1 MNKKFH
7 VKCIRNY
14 RPGLVAGNVLLA
26 VVLCLCANSVWAQV
40 WQGSI
45 SSDFALGENW
55 QGGNSP
61 PAGVACE
68 FGFCDAVTIAASQ
81 NNPIIDG
88 VIIPEGAIGLTLAN
102 ASEAQLSIINGGRFS
117 VVGTASIGGGASGI
131 GKLLID
137 GDGSLFKAAELSI
150 GASGIGKVLIS
161 SGAELEV
168 ASVNLSTNST
178 GNADLVIGSEINDS
192 GPVASA
198 GRLRVGTINFGTGNG
213 RLVFNHHNDDYEFST
228 TVVSSNTSSSIHLIN
243 GHTLFS
249 KTSDAYKGVL
259 EVHSGAK
266 LTFNDGVEFGDKD
279 SLAASVSVKGNGEDV
294 SFSTRAT
301 GNGVNSST
309 LVIHGNLHFD
319 SESIVEVGAG
329 LPGVDMVEVGNSDL
343 IDVRGSLLL
352 DGSLRVVNIGGFSF
366 GRYELFRFGSLHA
379 DDNHAGVDLD
389 LGDLN
394 GSLVVEGSSV
404 YLLIAQALG
413 SSAYWRGGDG
423 VWSASGA
430 EWSASDNGS
439 EPLFPWNDGV
449 AVFGVEGGGQVAVSG
464 DVAFNEIQFT
474 ENGYLVGGNGRLIG
488 TLADEQTY
496 VGLQADE
503 GVSAHIAAQIESDF
517 VLRKYGPGT
526 VILSNDNNNWSSAR
540 VEQGILQIGAG
551 DPESVSGRL
560 SGNTYIGTTGTL
572 VFNHANPAPYAG
584 AITGE
589 GRIRLDGGSLTL
601 TGANTYLGGT
611 QINGGRL
618 QVGDGGN
625 SGSLGSGAVTLAGG
639 ATLAFA
645 RNSDITVANTISGA
659 GTIEQM
665 GADGT
670 TLTLSGDLA
679 GFTGA
684 LEQVSG
690 RIVVTSEDFGGSVMV
705 SDRFVLGSTAS
716 SGSISGAVDV
726 GSGGRFSGTGSV
738 GSLSL
743 RSGSSIAPGHSI
755 GVIEVTG
762 DALFEAGSIYEVEVD
777 PSVAADAPWG
787 GAGYRSS
794 DRIDVLGTATIEG
807 GNVVS
812 LAPGSGWQPN
822 TRFIILTAGT
832 LDGEFEAVTSD
843 RPFLSASLEHDTNLG
858 IVTLVLDRNDI
869 DFAGVAASPNQ
880 AAAATALQSLTGGH
894 PLFMEVF
901 EIIEGSTTAEA
912 QNAFAQLSGEYHA
925 SVRNMLLDDSRF
937 IRDAVLAHAGTAM
950 NGGNRVWMRALHHDA
965 DFEDDA
971 TADFSRKASGV
982 LLGVDYALG
991 ESSSAGWST
1000 GYQRTTADAAWLA
1013 SEGDVNTLHAAVHG
1027 GTRLGFSMPGFS
1039 TEGMGLR
1046 FGAAYA
1052 WHEVDVQRQVA
1063 FGGYTE
1069 SMRSEYDANTLQA
1082 FGELDLHTQI
1092 GDFEL
1097 SPFLNVAW
1105 VRLSVDAFEEADHTT
1120 DVMGGTAVLTSGSAS
1135 TNATFATLGARGVLP
1150 LGPVH
1155 LQGMLGWKSALS
1167 GDDAETRVGFLN
1179 GGDGFSLRGAPI
1191 AKNAFVADVGLDIA
1205 LGSSA
1210 RVGVAY
1216 AGQLSS
1222 EVTDHALRA
1231 NLHITLP

>member
-1 MNKKFH
+1 MIGGMHKLN
-7 VKCIRNY
+7 
-14 RPGLVAGNVLLA
+14 
-26 VVLCLCANSVWAQV
+26 AQV
-40 WQGSI
+40 WTGSAV
-45 SSDFALGENW
+45 DPEDVVGEWLDVGNW
-55 QGGNSP
+55 QGGNVP
-61 PAGVACE
+61 YAC
-68 FGFCDAVTIAASQ
+68 GPLGC
-81 NNPIIDG
+81 
-88 VIIPEGAIGLTLAN
+88 
-102 ASEAQLSIINGGRFS
+102 
-117 VVGTASIGGGASGI
+117 SGI
-131 GKLLID
+131 LIQGVKSARLSHDMTNGVPATHRSTPLIVGGSSYGKLLID
-137 GDGSLFKAAELSI
+137 G
-150 GASGIGKVLIS
+150 GIIS
-161 SGAELEV
+161 SGAQSIIGGGTASGLPAGSEDGEGYVEV
-168 ASVNLSTNST
+168 LNGGRWNIFSSNARVGDMGDGSLTIST
-178 GNADLVIGSEINDS
+178 GGIVNVSNTSGTLTNINLAVGENSSGYIYIGSSD
-192 GPVASA
+192 VAREA
-198 GRLRVGTINFGTGNG
+198 GTLNAKSIVFGAGDG
-213 RLVFNHHNDDYEFST
+213 GVVFNHINSDYDFGASF
-228 TVVSSNTSSSIHLIN
+228 VSSGLINVLSGTTRFTSSSLSFTGIATI
-243 GHTLFS
+243 G
-249 KTSDAYKGVL
+249 
-259 EVHSGAK
+259 SGAR
-266 LTFNDGVEFGDKD
+266 LSFAHEVEFGDKAD
-279 SLAASVSVKGNGEDV
+279 RTAVVQVNDGI
-294 SFSTRAT
+294 FST
-301 GNGVNSST
+301 GSINGRNSPINFT
-309 LVIHGNLHFD
+309 IHGDLRFTPNSIIEVAAGAPGAD
-319 SESIVEVGAG
+319 SHSD
-329 LPGVDMVEVGNSDL
+329 GVADL
-343 IDVRGSLLL
+343 IHVTGSLLL
-352 DGSLRVVNIGGFSF
+352 DGTLKLSNLGDFSF

-379 DDNHAGVDLD
+379 DDNHAGVVLD
-389 LGDLN
+389 IGGLN
-394 GSLVVEGSSV
+394 GSLIVEGSSI
-404 YLLIAQALG
+404 YLLVAQALG

-423 VWSASGA
+423 TWNTSGA
-430 EWSASDNGS
+430 EWSASDDGS
-439 EPLFPWNDGV
+439 NPLFPWNDGV
-449 AVFGVEGGGQVAVSG
+449 AVFGVLGGGQVDVEG
-464 DVAFNEIQFT
+464 DVVFNEIQFT
-474 ENGYLVGGNGRLIG
+474 ADDYLIGGDGRLIG
-488 TLADEQTY
+488 VLADEQTY
-496 VGLQADE
+496 IGLQADQ
-503 GVSAHIAAQIESDF
+503 GVSAHIAAQIEADA

-526 VILSNDNNNWSSAR
+526 VILSHDGNSWVGTR
-540 VEQGILQIGAG
+540 VEAGILQIGSG
-551 DPESVSGRL
+551 DAASVGGRL
-560 SGNTYIGTTGTL
+560 SGDTYIGTAGTL
-572 VFNHANPAPYAG
+572 VFNHANDAPYAG
-584 AITGE
+584 AISGE

-611 QINGGRL
+611 EINGGRL
-618 QVGDGGN
+618 QVGGGGG
-625 SGSLGSGAVTLAGG
+625 SGSLGSGAVTLAVG

-645 RNSDITVANTISGA
+645 RNSDITVSNAISGG

-670 TLTLSGDLA
+670 TLTLSGNLD

-684 LEQVSG
+684 LEQISG
-690 RIVVTSEDFGGSVMV
+690 RLVVTSDKFGGSVMV
-705 SDRFVLGSTAS
+705 SDRFVLGSADD
-716 SGSISGAVDV
+716 SGAISGAVDV

-738 GSLSL
+738 GGLSL

-787 GAGYRSS
+787 VAGYRSS
-794 DRIDVLGTATIEG
+794 DRIDVRGTATIEG

-832 LDGEFEAVTSD
+832 LDGEFEAVSSD

-858 IVTLVLDRNDI
+858 VVALVLDRNDI

-880 AAAATALQSLTGGH
+880 AAAAAALQSLTGGH

-901 EIIEGSTTAEA
+901 GIIEGSTTAEA

-1155 LQGMLGWKSALS
+1155 LQGMLGWKSTLS
-1167 GDDAETRVGFLN
+1167 GDDAETRVSFLN
-1179 GGDGFSLRGAPI
+1179 GGDAFSLRGAPI